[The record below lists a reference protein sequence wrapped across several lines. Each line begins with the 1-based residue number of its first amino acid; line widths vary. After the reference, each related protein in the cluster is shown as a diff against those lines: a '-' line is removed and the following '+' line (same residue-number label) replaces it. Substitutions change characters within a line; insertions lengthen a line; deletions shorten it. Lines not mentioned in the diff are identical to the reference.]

1 MTTKKNKNQR
11 GCRNQSSKELH
22 KSCFNCEK
30 CQYIGEGDH
39 LCEVSMTLVT
49 DDWETTE
56 DFYHCGGKEFVE
68 R

>member
-1 MTTKKNKNQR
+1 MSRKKPKNQQ
-11 GCRNQSSKELH
+11 GGRNQSSN
-22 KSCFNCEK
+22 KSCFECDK
-30 CQYIGEGDH
+30 CQYIGDGDH

-49 DDWETTE
+49 DDWEVTD